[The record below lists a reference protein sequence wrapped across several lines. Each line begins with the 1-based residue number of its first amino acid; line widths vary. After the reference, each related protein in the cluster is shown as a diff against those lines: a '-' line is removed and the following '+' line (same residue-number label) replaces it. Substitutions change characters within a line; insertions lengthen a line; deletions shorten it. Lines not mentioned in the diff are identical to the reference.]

1 MPSFDIVSQVD
12 MQEVRNAVDQS
23 MREVVNRYDFK
34 GTDTKISLTEDGIA
48 VESET
53 DHRVEAAIDVL
64 QTKLVRRKVS
74 LKSLSGGEIKPVGG
88 GRSRA
93 TFTLNQGINQDDARE
108 LATRMGELNP
118 QTAAEE
124 LALFD
129 VGVSLSLTRFLAT
142 VHKGRI
148 DPASVDFDLGA
159 GPKTTRGTALPGG
172 GARRARG
179 TARRSR
185 PGRRP

>member
-34 GTDTKISLTEDGIA
+34 GTDTKISLTDDGIA

-64 QTKLVRRKVS
+64 QTKFVRRKVS

-108 LATRMGELNP
+108 LAKKIRDMKLKVQAQIQGDQLRVQGKKRDDLQEVI
-118 QTAAEE
+118 AEMK
-124 LALFD
+124 AL
-129 VGVSLSLTRFLAT
+129 
-142 VHKGRI
+142 
-148 DPASVDFDLGA
+148 DFRVPLQFVNYRD
-159 GPKTTRGTALPGG
+159 
-172 GARRARG
+172 
-179 TARRSR
+179 
-185 PGRRP
+185 